1 MGQFVNI
8 KSLFIASLLTLV
20 SLSSQAETRYISDD
34 VTIFMHTG
42 PSTKYRI
49 IGTIKAGEA
58 VKFLQTDPATK
69 FAQIITSKNKTAWID
84 GRLLTRRASLKVRT
98 PKLQA
103 ELARTKKALASIN
116 KTNADKVAELT
127 SASRQA
133 VVDKDIL
140 LVEKTNTIETLT
152 AKNNMLTN
160 EVEQLRAENVLLSTK
175 MDTKQED
182 EQHRFFMLG
191 ALILGLGLI
200 AGLIIPSIR
209 FRKKKNDGWD

>member
-1 MGQFVNI
+1 MNI
-8 KSLFIASLLTLV
+8 KHLILASLLTLV
-20 SLSSQAETRYISDD
+20 SLTSQAETRYISDD

-58 VKFLQTDPATK
+58 VQFLQTDPATK
-69 FAQIITSKNKTAWID
+69 FAQITTNKNKTAWID
-84 GRLLTRRASLKVRT
+84 GRFLTRKTSLKVRT

-103 ELARTKKALASIN
+103 ELARTKKTLAAIN
-116 KTNADKVAELT
+116 KTNADKVERLT

-133 VVDKDIL
+133 VIDKDNL
-140 LVEKTNTIETLT
+140 LVEKSNTIETLT
-152 AKNNMLTN
+152 AKNNMLTK
-160 EVEQLRAENVLLSTK
+160 EAEQLRAENAQLSAK

-191 ALILGLGLI
+191 AMVLGLGLI

-209 FRKKKNDGWD
+209 FRKKKNDGWN